1 MEDQERDET
10 IELSSDSS
18 SDDEVD
24 EENMGDEM
32 AALASK
38 VEDMGQAFGGSL
50 TEREVT
56 YLIQHEWA
64 ECAEDV
70 VWRRSKL
77 GIRLS
82 KQAISDLDEWMQK
95 NVASQSL
102 QQSTEKSRE
111 L

>member
-38 VEDMGQAFGGSL
+38 VEDLMIPG
-50 TEREVT
+50 
-56 YLIQHEWA
+56 
-64 ECAEDV
+64 
-70 VWRRSKL
+70 
-77 GIRLS
+77 
-82 KQAISDLDEWMQK
+82 
-95 NVASQSL
+95 N
-102 QQSTEKSRE
+102 
-111 L
+111 

>member
-38 VEDMGQAFGGSL
+38 VEDMMIPGIDNDLNSNQLDILG
-50 TEREVT
+50 V
-56 YLIQHEWA
+56 LIFLK
-64 ECAEDV
+64 ECNYSRTD
-70 VWRRSKL
+70 RILPKL
-77 GIRLS
+77 F
-82 KQAISDLDEWMQK
+82 
-95 NVASQSL
+95 
-102 QQSTEKSRE
+102 
-111 L
+111 